1 MTIKFSNSVLSCIFI
16 LNCSFHSQSVRIV
29 EKILGM
35 RLARRPVHR
44 KKPQPINTETPGVK
58 TMSNESDE
66 ADKVPECPQTDSTAV
81 DTVALENSE
90 EKDCSDMEKADE
102 AKAAENVPEKHDEL
116 HPHLQTDSEA
126 PKMDVV
132 DTEDITKS
140 AVLTDSGPEKSADVP
155 SKTSLSVTPTSAVDA
170 ADVTMVSDEAKA
182 SEGVLA
188 SDENA
193 NKPDEDTER
202 DKIPESDETNNTEDS
217 ADKNIEVRVYR
228 LNFFM
233 IGF

>member
-1 MTIKFSNSVLSCIFI
+1 
-16 LNCSFHSQSVRIV
+16 
-29 EKILGM
+29 M
-35 RLARRPVHR
+35 RLARRPVRR
-44 KKPQPINTETPGVK
+44 KKPHPINTETPGVK
-58 TMSNESDE
+58 TMSNENDE

-90 EKDCSDMEKADE
+90 GKDCSDMEKADE
-102 AKAAENVPEKHDEL
+102 AKAAENVSEKRDEL

-132 DTEDITKS
+132 DTENIPNS
-140 AVLTDSGPEKSADVP
+140 AVLSDSCPEKSADVP
-155 SKTSLSVTPTSAVDA
+155 PKTSLAVTPTSAVDA
-170 ADVTMVSDEAKA
+170 ADLTMVSHEAKA
-182 SEGVLA
+182 PEGVLA

-193 NKPDEDTER
+193 NKPDEATER
-202 DKIPESDETNNTEDS
+202 DKIPESDEIKKAENS

-233 IGF
+233 IRF